1 MSLGAHKLERYLLPV
16 FPALSILAGVS
27 LAVVVRWLAGLA
39 GRWRERAVPMALRV
53 AFVSVAVIALAIPWL
68 RLAPCFDAYFSPLPG
83 GGPRAAELFT
93 VGSGGG
99 LDLAAAHLN
108 AKPGA
113 EDLWA
118 LSFYP
123 EVFRY
128 YFRGHT
134 QSPNW
139 GTWAGLPV
147 AGHYVVVTL
156 GQIQRDIYAPT
167 LDFFLP
173 RQPEYTVHLH
183 DLDYAWVFRV
193 PRQELSAPPPIQQP
207 MDANFEHRVHLIGYD
222 ADLAGEAL
230 QVTLYWHLIVS
241 MKDPLRVKLQAVDGA
256 GHVVVEQ
263 IDPPWSGDVAV
274 LSWPDGLA
282 VRDEHTLPLPPDLPP
297 GEYSVVVSLGELG
310 EDGQERLLTLE
321 GDGGTEMILGPLSIE
336 IP

>member
-1 MSLGAHKLERYLLPV
+1 
-16 FPALSILAGVS
+16 
-27 LAVVVRWLAGLA
+27 
-39 GRWRERAVPMALRV
+39 
-53 AFVSVAVIALAIPWL
+53 
-68 RLAPCFDAYFSPLPG
+68 
-83 GGPRAAELFT
+83 

-113 EDLWA
+113 EELWA

-128 YFRGHT
+128 YFKGHT

-173 RQPEYTVHLH
+173 RQPEYTVHLN
-183 DLDYAWVFRV
+183 DLDYTWVYRV
-193 PRQELSAPPPIQQP
+193 PRQELSAPPSIQQP

-222 ADLAGEAL
+222 ADLAGGEL
-230 QVTLYWHLIVS
+230 QVTLYWQLIVS
-241 MKDPLRVKLQAVDGA
+241 MKDPLRVRLQVVDDA
-256 GHVVVEQ
+256 GRVAVEQ
-263 IDPPWSGDVAV
+263 IDPPWSGDAAV

-282 VRDEHTLPLPPDLPP
+282 VRDEHTLALPPGLPP
-297 GEYSVVVSLGELG
+297 GEYSVVVSLREMS
-310 EDGQERLLTLE
+310 EDGQERLLVLE
-321 GDGGTEMILGPLSIE
+321 GDGGTDLILGPLPIN